1 MTNKQLNV
9 RHSVHI
15 IALFIGLCF
24 ALIAT
29 SINAKTFKVEKW
41 EVIDIPV
48 TASVKHKQLFSV
60 DANAI
65 FTHVSGKKQTVPVF
79 YNGGKEWLIRFSASD
94 IGNWTYKI
102 KSKQKALNGKSG
114 RVKVI
119 QNTDQTNHGGVV
131 LSNEKGKKQS
141 FFYEDG
147 TPYFVLG
154 YELDWLFALD
164 YENDKGLPK
173 SEHLLSL
180 IKENGFNH
188 IVMNVYS
195 HDVSWTKDPKLASHP
210 EHEFGGKQ
218 NIFPFLGSN
227 AEPDFSSLNVEFFK
241 KFDRTVQLLHDKRIV
256 AHLMIYV
263 WNKLVSWPDMNSDAD
278 NMYFDYIVK
287 RYQAY
292 PNVVWDI
299 SKEALYYG
307 RADEAYI
314 KGRIERLR
322 KLNYYDR
329 LVTVHDF
336 KYCTKYPEQVD
347 FISTQDWKHDI
358 YNRMLDVRQKFPN
371 KPIFNIEHGGY
382 EQSPYLVFPGDYV
395 DPEVSVRRNW
405 MILFAGVYTTYY
417 WQGTS
422 WNVII
427 YNPFQQPDDYVKPRF
442 DYFQHMSN
450 FFSQYE
456 FSEFI
461 PNPGKNGSG
470 YTLSNKEETYL
481 IYVPKGNYQMSR
493 GDWFLQNVKDGVSF
507 ESKQVRN
514 YKWFNTLTG
523 EITEPKPITKGM
535 LFISPWRGKADSILI
550 SELVSK

>member
-1 MTNKQLNV
+1 MTV
-9 RHSVHI
+9 
-15 IALFIGLCF
+15 
-24 ALIAT
+24 
-29 SINAKTFKVEKW
+29 NAKVLQIEKW
-41 EVIDIPV
+41 EMLDIPIV
-48 TASVKHKQLFSV
+48 ASVNVKQPFTV
-60 DANAI
+60 EANAI
-65 FTHVSGKKQTVPVF
+65 FSHTSGKKLTVPVF
-79 YNGGKEWLIRFSASD
+79 YNGGKQWLIRFSASD
-94 IGNWTYKI
+94 IGNWTYKTN
-102 KSKQKALNGKSG
+102 SKQKALNGRTG
-114 RVKVI
+114 KVTVVE
-119 QNTDQTNHGGVV
+119 NDDPTNHGGVV
-131 LSNEKGKKQS
+131 LSDENKQA
-141 FFYEDG
+141 FYYEDG

-195 HDVSWTKDPKLASHP
+195 HDVSWKKDDKLASHP

-218 NIFPFLGSN
+218 NIFPFLGTN
-227 AEPDFSSLNVEFFK
+227 NDPDFSALNIEFFK
-241 KFDRTVQLLHDKRIV
+241 KFDRTVQLLHDKRLV
-256 AHLMIYV
+256 SHLMIYV
-263 WNKLVSWPDMNSDAD
+263 WNKLVAWPEMNSAAD

-314 KGRIERLR
+314 KGRIDRLR
-322 KLNYYDR
+322 NINYYNR
-329 LVTVHDF
+329 LVTVHDYG
-336 KYCTKYPEQVD
+336 YCAKFPEQVD

-358 YNRMLDVRQKFPN
+358 YNRMLDVRNKFPN
-371 KPIFNIEHGGY
+371 KPVYNIEHGGY

-417 WQGTS
+417 WQGSS

-427 YNPFQQPDDYVKPRF
+427 YNPFQQPENYVKPRF
-442 DYFQHMSN
+442 DYFQHMNN
-450 FFSQYE
+450 FFTQYD
-456 FSEFI
+456 FSKFV

-470 YTLSNKEETYL
+470 YTLSNEDETYL

-493 GDWFLQNVKDGVSF
+493 ADWYLQNVKDGVTF
-507 ESKQVRN
+507 ENKQTRN

-523 EITEPKPITKGM
+523 EITEPKPIAKGM
-535 LFISPWRGKADSILI
+535 QFISPWRGKADSILI
-550 SELVSK
+550 SELVKE

>member
-1 MTNKQLNV
+1 MKKLISCLRWRYISQSLV
-9 RHSVHI
+9 CLWF
-15 IALFIGLCF
+15 ALFMCT
-24 ALIAT
+24 AQ
-29 SINAKTFKVEKW
+29 AKEVEIEKW
-41 EVIDIPV
+41 EVVDIPINATV
-48 TASVKHKQLFSV
+48 NAKQLFTV

-65 FTHVSGKKQTVPVF
+65 FSHTSGKKMTVPVF
-79 YNGGKEWLIRFSASD
+79 YNGGNEWLIRFSASD

-102 KSKQKALNGKSG
+102 ESKQKSLNGRAG
-114 RVKVI
+114 RVKVV
-119 QNTDQTNHGGVV
+119 QNADTTNHGGVI
-131 LSNEKGKKQS
+131 LSSINKQN
-141 FFYEDG
+141 FYYEDG

-164 YENDKGLPK
+164 YENDQGLPK

-195 HDVSWTKDPKLASHP
+195 HDVSWDKDPKLASHP

-227 AEPDFSSLNVEFFK
+227 EKPDHSALNIEFFK
-241 KFDRTVQLLHDKRIV
+241 KFDRTVQLLHDKRLV

-263 WNKLVSWPDMNSDAD
+263 WNKLVSWPEMNSEAD

-314 KGRIERLR
+314 KDRIDRLR
-322 KLNYYDR
+322 ALNYYQR
-329 LVTVHDF
+329 LVTVHDY

-358 YNRMLDVRQKFPN
+358 YNQMLNVRKKFPN
-371 KPIFNIEHGGY
+371 KPIYNIEHGGY

-417 WQGTS
+417 WQGSS

-427 YNPFQQPDDYVKPRF
+427 YNPFEQPENYVKPRF
-442 DYFQHMSN
+442 DYFQHMNN
-450 FFSQYE
+450 FFTQYD
-456 FSEFI
+456 FSTFKPA
-461 PNPGKNGSG
+461 PNKNGSG
-470 YTLSNKEETYL
+470 YTLQNNDDTYL

-493 GDWFLQNVKDGVSF
+493 GDWFLQNVKNGVSF
-507 ESKQVRN
+507 ENKQTRN
-514 YKWFNTLTG
+514 YRWFNTLTG
-523 EITEPKPITKGM
+523 EFTEPKTITKGM
-535 LFISPWRGKADSILI
+535 LFISPWRGQADSILI
-550 SELVSK
+550 SELVNN